1 MEQYAVIWIKEN
13 TRKRLKKVA
22 VDDEMSMREL
32 ASIIIDAW
40 IDERQER
47 YRNNTPTQP
56 AEVLPKKK
64 PDVEAKD
71 DAD

>member
-13 TRKRLKKVA
+13 TRKKLKKIA

-47 YRNNTPTQP
+47 YRNNTAMQP
-56 AEVLPKKK
+56 DAIPPKKK
-64 PDVEAKD
+64 PDA
-71 DAD
+71 